1 VSRGSGKLSRG
12 GNMTNSLS
20 RSAVDVRWL
29 LESDSLHL
37 VYASQEMKKL
47 LFGKAEVDVDVNLVA
62 KKRRDIVAVRGKKV
76 RKMKGIIQ
84 MLKDRRGG
92 VMGQREGG
100 KQIGQREEKKERKGG
115 EGIG

>member
-1 VSRGSGKLSRG
+1 
-12 GNMTNSLS
+12 MTNSLS